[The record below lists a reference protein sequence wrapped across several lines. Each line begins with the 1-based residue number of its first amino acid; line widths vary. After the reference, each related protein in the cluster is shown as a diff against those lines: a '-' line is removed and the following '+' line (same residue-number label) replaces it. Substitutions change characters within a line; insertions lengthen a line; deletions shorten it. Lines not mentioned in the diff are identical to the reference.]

1 MTVIAEPLLREA
13 GLRVTKPRAA
23 VLGVV
28 QAQPHVD
35 SATVYDLVRAAL
47 PDVSRQAVFDALN
60 TFAAVGIV
68 RRIEPAGSPARYE
81 LRIGDNHHHLVCRR
95 CGVVSDVDCAVG
107 AAPCLTA
114 DDQSGFVVDEA
125 EVIYWG
131 RCADCATPTDLTT

>member
-23 VLGVV
+23 VLAAVYER
-28 QAQPHVD
+28 PHTD
-35 SATVYDLVRAAL
+35 CATVYEIVRAQL
-47 PDVSRQAVFDALN
+47 PSVSRQAVYDCLN
-60 TFAAVGIV
+60 TFSESGIV

-81 LRIGDNHHHLVCRR
+81 LRIGDNHHHLVCRG
-95 CGVVSDVDCAVG
+95 CGAVSDVDCAVG

-114 DDQSGFVVDEA
+114 ADDRSGFVVDEA

-131 RCADCATPTDLTT
+131 HCSACATP